1 MFKFLSEQRQREI
14 LNLCEAELL
23 RTQKANAQFVNGPRD
38 LSARAELLKRA
49 RAEGLNDH
57 PTIQRL
63 DFLQRLLFGLATEIP
78 DSDVPGFIAEA
89 RSLDMVNPMAFDV
102 SSAIS
107 KCWS

>member
-1 MFKFLSEQRQREI
+1 LKINSTVGGSTKGSG
-14 LNLCEAELL
+14 N
-23 RTQKANAQFVNGPRD
+23 
-38 LSARAELLKRA
+38 SAA
-49 RAEGLNDH
+49 
-57 PTIQRL
+57 TIQRL
-63 DFLQRLLFGLATEIP
+63 DFLQRLLSGLATEIP